1 MTLISDH
8 LKVGR
13 TSSYLFHG
21 YTQLVSC
28 QSFLIIYNYVDVV
41 LLCVIVE
48 SLEMFSSHVE
58 MKTDFGMETC
68 NVVRT

>member
-1 MTLISDH
+1 MISDH

-21 YTQLVSC
+21 YTQLVSR
-28 QSFLIIYNYVDVV
+28 QLFLIIYNYVDVV
-41 LLCVIVE
+41 LLCVIE
-48 SLEMFSSHVE
+48 SLEVFSSHVE

-68 NVVRT
+68 SVVRT